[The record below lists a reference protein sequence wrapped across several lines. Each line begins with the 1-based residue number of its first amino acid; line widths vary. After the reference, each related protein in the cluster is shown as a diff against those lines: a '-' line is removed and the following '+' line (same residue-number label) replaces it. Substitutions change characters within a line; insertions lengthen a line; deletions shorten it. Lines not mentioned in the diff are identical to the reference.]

1 MPCARPGRRDG
12 GRHLASVP
20 STRPAAGVDREA
32 ATRGSELDAEGATGS
47 APANGPEL
55 AGRRCLA
62 CFVQFCRAHDRPG
75 GSDCASPGPEG
86 GAGMAQ
92 ATPPYD
98 PSAPRAMPGAS
109 DRRILIVEDDDFTVA
124 ALRSILELMFG
135 QQDVWIAHDGHE
147 GIRLAYEHPPDLILM
162 DLALPKLDG
171 WEVTRSLRSNPRF
184 KQTPILAVSAH
195 AMVGDREKA
204 LAAGCNDYFPKP
216 IEVDE
221 FVRFMRPYLEVR

>member
-1 MPCARPGRRDG
+1 
-12 GRHLASVP
+12 
-20 STRPAAGVDREA
+20 
-32 ATRGSELDAEGATGS
+32 
-47 APANGPEL
+47 
-55 AGRRCLA
+55 
-62 CFVQFCRAHDRPG
+62 
-75 GSDCASPGPEG
+75 
-86 GAGMAQ
+86 MAQ

>member
-1 MPCARPGRRDG
+1 
-12 GRHLASVP
+12 
-20 STRPAAGVDREA
+20 
-32 ATRGSELDAEGATGS
+32 
-47 APANGPEL
+47 
-55 AGRRCLA
+55 
-62 CFVQFCRAHDRPG
+62 
-75 GSDCASPGPEG
+75 
-86 GAGMAQ
+86 MAQ
-92 ATPPYD
+92 ATPPLD
-98 PSAPRAMPGAS
+98 PLSPRPTPSGS

-135 QQDVWIAHDGHE
+135 QQDVWIARDGHE

-184 KQTPILAVSAH
+184 KRTPILAVSAH

-204 LAAGCNDYFPKP
+204 LAAGCDDYFPKP

>member
-1 MPCARPGRRDG
+1 MVS
-12 GRHLASVP
+12 AS
-20 STRPAAGVDREA
+20 
-32 ATRGSELDAEGATGS
+32 
-47 APANGPEL
+47 
-55 AGRRCLA
+55 
-62 CFVQFCRAHDRPG
+62 H
-75 GSDCASPGPEG
+75 GPEG
-86 GAGMAQ
+86 GAGMTQ
-92 ATPPYD
+92 ATRPL
-98 PSAPRAMPGAS
+98 APKIPKALPGAS
-109 DRRILIVEDDDFTVA
+109 ERRILIVEDDPFTVA

-216 IEVDE
+216 IEVDD
-221 FVRFMRPYLEVR
+221 FVQFMRPYLEVR

>member
-1 MPCARPGRRDG
+1 MTQAARPLG
-12 GRHLASVP
+12 P
-20 STRPAAGVDREA
+20 STPK
-32 ATRGSELDAEGATGS
+32 AT
-47 APANGPEL
+47 
-55 AGRRCLA
+55 
-62 CFVQFCRAHDRPG
+62 
-75 GSDCASPGPEG
+75 
-86 GAGMAQ
+86 
-92 ATPPYD
+92 
-98 PSAPRAMPGAS
+98 PGAS

-184 KQTPILAVSAH
+184 KRTPILAVSAH

-204 LAAGCNDYFPKP
+204 LAAGCDDYFPKP

>member
-1 MPCARPGRRDG
+1 MVSASRR
-12 GRHLASVP
+12 
-20 STRPAAGVDREA
+20 
-32 ATRGSELDAEGATGS
+32 
-47 APANGPEL
+47 
-55 AGRRCLA
+55 
-62 CFVQFCRAHDRPG
+62 
-75 GSDCASPGPEG
+75 PEG
-86 GAGMAQ
+86 GAGMTHATGYSDT
-92 ATPPYD
+92 ATPRGTA
-98 PSAPRAMPGAS
+98 SAP

-135 QQDVWIAHDGHE
+135 QQDVWIARDGHE

-221 FVRFMRPYLEVR
+221 FVRFMRPYLVSR

>member
-1 MPCARPGRRDG
+1 MV
-12 GRHLASVP
+12 SV
-20 STRPAAGVDREA
+20 S
-32 ATRGSELDAEGATGS
+32 
-47 APANGPEL
+47 
-55 AGRRCLA
+55 
-62 CFVQFCRAHDRPG
+62 H
-75 GSDCASPGPEG
+75 GPEG
-86 GAGMAQ
+86 GAGMTQ
-92 ATPPYD
+92 ASRPTLPKI
-98 PSAPRAMPGAS
+98 PRTLPGATG
-109 DRRILIVEDDDFTVA
+109 RRILIVEDDAFTVT

-135 QQDVWIAHDGHE
+135 QQDVWIARDGHE

>member
-1 MPCARPGRRDG
+1 MPDGRPTRTSEG
-12 GRHLASVP
+12 GRQTMTPDGRAGMACFLHS
-20 STRPAAGVDREA
+20 RPAYG
-32 ATRGSELDAEGATGS
+32 
-47 APANGPEL
+47 
-55 AGRRCLA
+55 
-62 CFVQFCRAHDRPG
+62 RPG
-75 GSDCASPGPEG
+75 GMVSASPGPEG
-86 GAGMAQ
+86 GAGMEHGA
-92 ATPPYD
+92 PLVS
-98 PSAPRAMPGAS
+98 PSSPGTIPGGS
-109 DRRILIVEDDDFTVA
+109 NRRILIVEDDDFTVA

-184 KQTPILAVSAH
+184 KRTPILAVSAH

-204 LAAGCNDYFPKP
+204 LAAGCDDYFPKP

-221 FVRFMRPYLEVR
+221 FVRFMRPYLVSR

>member
-1 MPCARPGRRDG
+1 MTQ
-12 GRHLASVP
+12 V
-20 STRPAAGVDREA
+20 TRPLVPKIPKAI
-32 ATRGSELDAEGATGS
+32 
-47 APANGPEL
+47 
-55 AGRRCLA
+55 
-62 CFVQFCRAHDRPG
+62 
-75 GSDCASPGPEG
+75 
-86 GAGMAQ
+86 
-92 ATPPYD
+92 
-98 PSAPRAMPGAS
+98 PGAS
-109 DRRILIVEDDDFTVA
+109 GRRILIVEDDDFTVA

-135 QQDVWIAHDGHE
+135 QQDVWIARDGHE

-184 KQTPILAVSAH
+184 KRTPILAVSAH

-204 LAAGCNDYFPKP
+204 LAAGCDDYFPKP

>member
-1 MPCARPGRRDG
+1 MVS
-12 GRHLASVP
+12 AS
-20 STRPAAGVDREA
+20 
-32 ATRGSELDAEGATGS
+32 
-47 APANGPEL
+47 
-55 AGRRCLA
+55 
-62 CFVQFCRAHDRPG
+62 H
-75 GSDCASPGPEG
+75 GPEG
-86 GAGMAQ
+86 GAGMTQ
-92 ATPPYD
+92 ATRPLVPKI
-98 PSAPRAMPGAS
+98 PKAIPGAS
-109 DRRILIVEDDDFTVA
+109 ERRILIVEDDAFTVT

-135 QQDVWIAHDGHE
+135 QQDVWIARDGHE

-184 KQTPILAVSAH
+184 KRTPILAVSAH

-204 LAAGCNDYFPKP
+204 LAAGCDDYFPKP

>member
-1 MPCARPGRRDG
+1 MTQA
-12 GRHLASVP
+12 
-20 STRPAAGVDREA
+20 TRPLVPK
-32 ATRGSELDAEGATGS
+32 LPK
-47 APANGPEL
+47 AP
-55 AGRRCLA
+55 
-62 CFVQFCRAHDRPG
+62 
-75 GSDCASPGPEG
+75 
-86 GAGMAQ
+86 
-92 ATPPYD
+92 
-98 PSAPRAMPGAS
+98 PGAS
-109 DRRILIVEDDDFTVA
+109 ERRILIVEDDAFTVA

-135 QQDVWIAHDGHE
+135 QQDVWIARDGHE